1 MDMGTLF
8 KALADDTR
16 LRIML
21 LLQVME
27 LSVGELALILEQS
40 QPRVSRHVRIL
51 VEAGLAERQKEGS
64 WVFLRPALSSAA
76 ASQRDYAEAA
86 QLLNRFLCQTD
97 IVGEPLASQSASD
110 RSKLTEIRGQREERA
125 AQYFAQHAA
134 NWDKMRAL
142 YIAEQEIEDALVALL
157 PDNSIGRLL
166 DIGTGTGRMV
176 ELLAPRASHSTAI
189 DKSPEMLR
197 FARSKLQ
204 HLPPERLELVQGD
217 FNSLPLKGD
226 GYDTIILHQVLHFA
240 QNPGQVIC
248 EAARVASPGGQI
260 IIVDFAPHLRE
271 ELRESDAHARL
282 GFADEQIG
290 DFFNR
295 AGFSFD
301 DSVTLAG
308 GTLTVKIWTGRFQ
321 ATAPHPMDHVD
332 AANDSIGSN
341 VKNPSSQPKKAVA

>member
-1 MDMGTLF
+1 MEMGTLF

-27 LSVGELALILEQS
+27 LSVGELALILDQS

-51 VEAGLAERQKEGS
+51 VEAGLAGRHKEGS
-64 WVFLRPALSSAA
+64 WVFLRPALSRAA
-76 ASQRDYAEAA
+76 AA
-86 QLLNRFLCQTD
+86 QARHSEGADLLNRFLHQTS
-97 IVGEPLASQSASD
+97 IVGETLARQSAND
-110 RSKLTEIRGQREERA
+110 RSKLAEIRNQRDERA

-134 NWDKMRAL
+134 NWDKMRSL
-142 YIAEQEIEDALVALL
+142 YIPEQEIEDALVALL
-157 PDNSIGRLL
+157 PDDSIGRLL
-166 DIGTGTGRMV
+166 DIGTGTGRIV

-204 HLPPERLELVQGD
+204 HLPPDRLELVQGD
-217 FNSLPLKGD
+217 FNTLPLQTN

-240 QNPGQVIC
+240 QNPGQVIM

-260 IIVDFAPHLRE
+260 VVVDFAPHLRE

-282 GFADEQIG
+282 GFADDQIR
-290 DFFNR
+290 DFFDV
-295 AGFSFD
+295 AGFTID
-301 DSVTLAG
+301 DVVTLAG
-308 GTLTVKIWTGRFQ
+308 GTLTVKIWTGRYQ
-321 ATAPHPMDHVD
+321 GTADGVRLITKTP
-332 AANDSIGSN
+332 SN
-341 VKNPSSQPKKAVA
+341 NARKAVA